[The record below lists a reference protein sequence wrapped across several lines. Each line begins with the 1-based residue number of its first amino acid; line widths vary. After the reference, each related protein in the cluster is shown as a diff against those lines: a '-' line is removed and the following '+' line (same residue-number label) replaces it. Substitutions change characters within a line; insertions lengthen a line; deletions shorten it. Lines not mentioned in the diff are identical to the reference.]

1 MKPQRPQHRP
11 GKRGPRATPG
21 NARAEILA
29 AARSEF
35 GERGFEGSTLRSI
48 ATSADVDVALVSY
61 YFKTK
66 AELFIA
72 ALDLPVNPAT
82 ALRGILES
90 GSDGAGTRILAAL
103 LQVWDEPTS
112 GAPLAALL
120 RSLPTQTEMA
130 RDFIGQQLV
139 LTVADAIDGPDAELR
154 ASAFVGQ
161 ILGLVLERYVIGV
174 EPLASASHEQIVE
187 LIGPTLQR
195 YLPG

>member
-1 MKPQRPQHRP
+1 MKPPQQRSP
-11 GKRGPRATPG
+11 GKRGPRASPG
-21 NARAEILA
+21 DARAEILA
-29 AARSEF
+29 AARAEF
-35 GERGFEGSTLRSI
+35 AERGFEGTTLRAI
-48 ATSADVDVALVSY
+48 ATSAGVDVALVSY

-72 ALDLPVNPAT
+72 ALELPVNPAA
-82 ALRGILES
+82 ALRGILATGPE
-90 GSDGAGTRILAAL
+90 GAGTRILSTL

-120 RSLPTQTEMA
+120 RSLPTQTAMA
-130 RDFIGQQLV
+130 QDFIGQQLI
-139 LTVADAIDGPDAELR
+139 LTVADAIEGPGAELR

-174 EPLASASHEQIVE
+174 EPLASASHDQIVE

-195 YLPG
+195 YLTG